1 MLCTIATLMLRRG
14 REHGRREIFLRV
26 RNGSYQPDGVSKGGH
41 PPLAAGGYSILK
53 QFQTES
59 ALALSASPGKG
70 LDMPLALEIMIPNDV
85 REFL

>member
-1 MLCTIATLMLRRG
+1 M
-14 REHGRREIFLRV
+14 
-26 RNGSYQPDGVSKGGH
+26 
-41 PPLAAGGYSILK
+41 AAGGYSILK